1 MPPALPANDNR
12 PAEFDRELLRFLPGL
27 KSLAKA
33 KYWDHEPDDLAHSTV
48 AWALEHWASRP
59 PAIGVYP
66 WLRGVMANAA
76 TERGRSRRLERAM
89 TCSEPADMAVPAC
102 QESAV
107 DLALTLSLLGDR
119 DRKIA
124 TMTAR
129 GHTLQEI
136 GRAEGV
142 STERARQLLARVR
155 QTLQQAANDADARWV
170 RRALVA

>member
-1 MPPALPANDNR
+1 MTPSNDNR
-12 PAEFDRELLRFLPGL
+12 PAEFDAEVVRFLPGL
-27 KSLAKA
+27 KSLARA
-33 KYWDHEPDDLAHSTV
+33 RHSDHEPEDLAHSTV

-89 TCSEPADMAVPAC
+89 TCNEPADMAAPAC

-107 DLALTLSLLGDR
+107 DVTLTLTLLGDR
-119 DRKIA
+119 DRRIA
-124 TMTAR
+124 TMTAH
-129 GHTLQEI
+129 GYTLQEV

-142 STERARQLLARVR
+142 SIERARQLLARVR
-155 QTLQQAANDADARWV
+155 QTLQQAANDADARWA
-170 RRALVA
+170 RREAA